1 MIENVSIFDIVSL
14 ALILIL
20 GIKGIIN
27 GFIKEI
33 AGLVGIVGGVY
44 LASRFAQQAGSFIDA
59 NIYQI
64 QNSASLYL
72 IGFISVL
79 IAFWILSLLVGKI
92 LESLLH
98 MSGLG
103 FIDKLAGFFI
113 GSMKIFLIFSILAIT
128 LSNISFIK
136 EKMDAVFEKSF
147 MYPIFVDVGKF
158 IIKQDPKELI
168 QQVETNATMTSQ
180 TQENK

>member
-27 GFIKEI
+27 GFIKEV
-33 AGLVGIVGGVY
+33 AGLVGIIGGVY
-44 LASRFAQQAGSFIDA
+44 LASRFAQEAGTFIDA

-64 QNSASLYL
+64 QNTASLYL

-79 IAFWILSLLVGKI
+79 IVFWLISLLVGKI

-136 EKMDAVFEKSF
+136 ERMDTVFEKSF
-147 MYPIFVDVGKF
+147 MYPIFIDVGKF
-158 IIKQDPKELI
+158 IIKQNPQELLP
-168 QQVETNATMTSQ
+168 QAETNVTITSQ
-180 TQENK
+180 IQENK

>member
-1 MIENVSIFDIVSL
+1 MIQNVAIFDIVSL

-33 AGLVGIVGGVY
+33 AGLIGIVGGVY
-44 LASRFAQQAGSFIDA
+44 LASRFAQEAGSLVDKH
-59 NIYQI
+59 IYQI

-72 IGFISVL
+72 IGFLSVL
-79 IAFWILSLLVGKI
+79 ILFWIASLIIGKI
-92 LESLLH
+92 IESLLH

-128 LSNISFIK
+128 LSNIDFIK
-136 EKMDAVFEKSF
+136 EKMDSVFAKSF
-147 MYPIFVDVGKF
+147 MYPVFIDVGKF
-158 IIKQDPKELI
+158 IIKQDPNQIVKQVKEK
-168 QQVETNATMTSQ
+168 TTTSLED
-180 TQENK
+180 TK